1 MLKKKKKEKRN
12 VGAEEYN
19 NHTENSLKGF
29 NIILHQVEHRLSEIK
44 DRSFEITQGREVRRM
59 KKSKESL
66 RDLWDISSGRILWE
80 FQKEKRERTRQK
92 VYLRK

>member
-1 MLKKKKKEKRN
+1 MLKKEKEKRN
-12 VGAEEYN
+12 VGAEEYD
-19 NHTENSLKGF
+19 NHTENSLKGL

-59 KKSKESL
+59 KNSKESL